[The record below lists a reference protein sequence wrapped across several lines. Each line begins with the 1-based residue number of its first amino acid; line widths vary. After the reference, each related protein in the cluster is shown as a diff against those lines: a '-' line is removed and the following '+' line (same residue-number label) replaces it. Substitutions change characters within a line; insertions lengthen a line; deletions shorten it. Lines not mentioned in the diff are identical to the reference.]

1 MDLKIASLNING
13 FRTKLKHDLVR
24 QFVTDHKL
32 DILLIQETHVEN
44 LTLAK
49 SIEQTLRPENCI
61 WNFGKS
67 NSCGVAIFL
76 FDKNISIEKY
86 HLDFSGRV
94 TRLDFSLEGFPNF
107 RLINAYFPTETTER
121 L

>member
-1 MDLKIASLNING
+1 MYFSTTKMDLKIASLNING

-32 DILLIQETHVEN
+32 DNLLIQETHVEN

-61 WNFGKS
+61 
-67 NSCGVAIFL
+67 
-76 FDKNISIEKY
+76 
-86 HLDFSGRV
+86 
-94 TRLDFSLEGFPNF
+94 
-107 RLINAYFPTETTER
+107 
-121 L
+121 

>member
-44 LTLAK
+44 LTLA
-49 SIEQTLRPENCI
+49 
-61 WNFGKS
+61 
-67 NSCGVAIFL
+67 
-76 FDKNISIEKY
+76 
-86 HLDFSGRV
+86 
-94 TRLDFSLEGFPNF
+94 
-107 RLINAYFPTETTER
+107 
-121 L
+121 